1 MDPTCH
7 DGACAKCWGAKY
19 IILGVILI
27 VTQLYTDWDIWVVIG
42 VLLILKGVVK
52 LAMQTCGHCKPEAG
66 AKKGKK

>member
-1 MDPTCH
+1 MDQTCH

-19 IILGVILI
+19 IIMGII
-27 VTQLYTDWDIWVVIG
+27 VLVTAMYWLDKIWHVLG

-52 LAMQTCGHCKPEAG
+52 LAKPTCPHCEEP